1 LHNVLLCGWLK
12 AWLLSTDG
20 NVRRLGQSIQLIVQ
34 SDVIYYLNHGTA
46 RQVADCTERHPTPH
60 GVPASSPQKNPADPP
75 LHVAATRVA
84 TLRAISISQL
94 IPVALRFRSFPLFLR
109 HSWRIIAARQ
119 PFQTESE
126 QHECCHEGLQV
137 NMI

>member
-1 LHNVLLCGWLK
+1 LHGVLLFGWLK

-20 NVRRLGQSIQLIVQ
+20 NVRRLGQSIQLIIQ
-34 SDVIYYLNHGTA
+34 SDVIYYLNRGTA
-46 RQVADCTERHPTPH
+46 RQSADCAERYPTPH
-60 GVPASSPQKNPADPP
+60 DVPASSPQKNPADPP
-75 LHVAATRVA
+75 LHVATTRVA
-84 TLRAISISQL
+84 TVRAISISQL
-94 IPVALRFRSFPLFLR
+94 IPMALRFRSFPLFLR
-109 HSWRIIAARQ
+109 HSRRIIAARQ